1 MDKAQL
7 IALAQQKAA
16 EYGLDPELFVKQLD
30 AESSFNPK
38 AIGPLTRF
46 GNAKGIAQF
55 LDSTAKQYGVNQFD
69 AVSSIEGAAR
79 YMADLTKQFGD
90 QTKAM
95 AAYNWGPGNLQKHL
109 QDPKSYPLPTETSQ
123 YLTKIANVG
132 AVPMQAGAGSGSQ
145 GIGMMRE
152 EGATLNALSGHVLEM
167 MRAIVG
173 DSTKAASNASDALA
187 SKTAGLQTSLTA
199 KTDAANAEEE
209 NKRKLLNTASA
220 DMFDP
225 TSAIARAQQDALM
238 AGEVR
243 SKLEGEIQQLQSV
256 NPLEDPLGW
265 FVSQIKLNAVGKK
278 WDVATQTEQNAHR
291 TVSSIQQRVEAQ
303 TKIQPALVAGMRV
316 RALQGEQQVAVAE
329 AELQKSEVESRLRQ
343 EQMGLLRTELLIGS
357 DKFSRELQLRRM
369 QQDEDQFQA
378 AKAEK
383 LGQKANLTRS
393 NSLIAMYGG
402 QPLLNENDRRAYG
415 PEGEDRLA
423 KASRLGG
430 TMGAT
435 PGEVVA
441 NMQIFGDL
449 GAVRKQRPELATVI
463 SVLQE
468 AGKKNV
474 DEALRNLASP
484 EAAAVNKMS
493 PTQRLEWGVNKQW
506 EKWRE
511 EAGKKS
517 MDQLSPDNPFK
528 LNMEAA
534 ATAPALA
541 GNKFAQYVTERMK
554 AGGKAPDEKELF
566 GAAIAML
573 EADPPAPQQ
582 LVMQHL
588 SEFFQRGV
596 RHQTQL
602 FGWDMMGADLS
613 DPQKG
618 NKTGEFRYRINP
630 ANMTGGRGLLDWG
643 PVEKDLNVM
652 NPGELQN
659 LVVKMRKQR
668 QQSVTGNQGQP
679 LFDTLFGQPNI
690 TPIEQQR
697 IDNLAAAKQRPA
709 Q

>member
-1 MDKAQL
+1 MSTAMTKEQM

-16 EYGLDPELFVKQLD
+16 EYGLDPELFVKQLA
-30 AESSFNPK
+30 AESNFNPK
-38 AIGPLTRF
+38 AVGPATRF

-69 AVSSIEGAAR
+69 PVSSIEGAAR

-90 QTKAM
+90 QIKAM
-95 AAYNWGPGNLQKHL
+95 AAYNWGPGNLQNHL
-109 QDPKSYPLPTETSQ
+109 KDPKSYPLPAETSQ
-123 YLTKIANVG
+123 YLTKITQTG
-132 AVPMQAGAGSGSQ
+132 KVPMDGNTGAGAGLA
-145 GIGMMRE
+145 GMQN
-152 EGATLNALSGHVLEM
+152 EGALLNALSGNVLEM

-173 DSTKAASNASDALA
+173 DGQKAAEQATNALA
-187 SKTAGLQTSLTA
+187 SKAAGIQTSLAA
-199 KTDAANAEEE
+199 KTDAANAEEA
-209 NKRKLLNTASA
+209 NKRQLLGTASA

-225 TSAIARAQQDALM
+225 TSALAKAQQDALI
-238 AGEVR
+238 AGERR
-243 SKLEGEIQQLQSV
+243 SSIEKEIQQLQSV
-256 NPLEDPLGW
+256 NPLEDPVGW
-265 FVSQIKLNAVGKK
+265 FMSQIKLNAVGKQ
-278 WDVATQTEQNAHR
+278 WDVVTQAEQNAHR
-291 TVSSIQQRVEAQ
+291 TVTSIQQRVDNQ

-316 RALQGEQQVAVAE
+316 RALQGEQQAAVAE
-329 AELQKSEVESRLRQ
+329 AELQKLEVEGRVRQ

-369 QQDEDQFQA
+369 EQDEAQFQA
-378 AKAEK
+378 VRAEK

-393 NSLIAMYGG
+393 NSVIELYGG
-402 QPLLNENDRRAYG
+402 QPLLNENDRKAFG

-430 TMGAT
+430 TMGAS

-449 GAVRKQRPELATVI
+449 GKVRQQRPELATVI

-511 EAGKKS
+511 EAGRKS
-517 MDQLSPDNPFK
+517 MDQLPADNPFK
-528 LNMEAA
+528 LNMEVAA
-534 ATAPALA
+534 ASPELA
-541 GNKFAQYVTERMK
+541 DNKFAQYVTTRMK
-554 AGGKAPDEKELF
+554 AGGKAPDEKELL

-573 EADPPAPQQ
+573 EADPPAPQAQ
-582 LVMQHL
+582 VMEHL
-588 SEFFQRGV
+588 SQFFQRGV
-596 RHQTQL
+596 RHQTKL

-618 NKTGEFRYRINP
+618 NNRGEFRYRINP
-630 ANMTGGRGLLDWG
+630 ANMTGGRGLLDFG
-643 PVEKDLNVM
+643 APEKDLNVM

-659 LVVKMRKQR
+659 LVVKMRSKQR
-668 QQSVTGNQGQP
+668 AAMDTTGAWKSMLTPQSSFGNPQGNR
-679 LFDTLFGQPNI
+679 DW
-690 TPIEQQR
+690 
-697 IDNLAAAKQRPA
+697 
-709 Q
+709 